1 MYIIKEFLDQG
12 TLARMTEMLKQVEFA
27 NGGKTAFGMAR
38 NVKKNT
44 QLDAR
49 EHPEVVR
56 ELSKLI
62 QQNPTFRTLSMPVR
76 MTPPRIARYTE
87 GMEYGNH
94 SDNAVIA
101 GVRTDL
107 SFTLFLSA
115 PSSYEGG
122 ELVLE
127 LPQGETKVKLPAGSL
142 VLYDSGCI
150 HRVNPVRA
158 GERLVAVGWV
168 QSRIRDSLQR
178 QTIVD
183 LEGMRASY
191 LKAHGHDRHAD
202 LLLKTSANLQ
212 RMWSQI

>member
-1 MYIIKEFLDQG
+1 MELLAASLDHVNFADGG
-12 TLARMTEMLKQVEFA
+12 T
-27 NGGKTAFGMAR
+27 TAFGMAR

-44 QLDAR
+44 QLDPR
-49 EHPEVVR
+49 QHPEAVR

-62 QQNPTFRTLSMPVR
+62 QQHPSFRTLAMPVR
-76 MTPPRIARYTE
+76 MTAPRIARYTQ

-94 SDNAVIA
+94 SDNAVIS

-107 SFTLFLSA
+107 SFTLFLTE

-127 LPQGETKVKLPAGSL
+127 LPQGETKVKLPAGAM

-150 HRVNPVRA
+150 HRVNPVLS

-191 LKAHGHDRHAD
+191 LKSHGHDRHAD

-212 RMWSQI
+212 RMWSQL